1 MKRRSLWKGIF
12 IDASLS
18 KTRRGEIAM
27 DEWKG
32 GHKSVCNK
40 VWSRRSSIL
49 PDFVG
54 SLVRIHNGQTFI
66 RCQITE
72 GKVGHKSGEFALSR
86 KRKPLITGK
95 GKEKRREEG
104 EEGGNKRKGLAA
116 DAAPKKSDVRKI

>member
-1 MKRRSLWKGIF
+1 
-12 IDASLS
+12 
-18 KTRRGEIAM
+18 M

-32 GHKSVCNK
+32 GHKSVCKK

-95 GKEKRREEG
+95 KQKGKDGKKGGKKEQKEEI
-104 EEGGNKRKGLAA
+104 KG
-116 DAAPKKSDVRKI
+116 RG